1 MIDQIIMDCSL
12 YRSADQILTFG
23 GHLFIDVHIAL
34 FCLKSDNCEEVC
46 VCSSSDFRFMMFY
59 DLSSVV
65 SLTHT
70 IPDVAILILSWISP
84 TLLRLRS
91 FLVLLLLT
99 GVIFVTEEQ
108 SQPLSGSLSGSW
120 FRKKWT
126 EWERA
131 SASGTERDRPRYATL
146 LRLQLL
152 IERASDSRRRKTFIC
167 RRKSTGV
174 VLCAQFQAKYKNW
187 HTQI

>member
-120 FRKKWT
+120 FRKKMDWMGT
-126 EWERA
+126 SECEWDRERQAPLCHTSSTSIINWA
-131 SASGTERDRPRYATL
+131 SKR
-146 LRLQLL
+146 
-152 IERASDSRRRKTFIC
+152 
-167 RRKSTGV
+167 
-174 VLCAQFQAKYKNW
+174 
-187 HTQI
+187 